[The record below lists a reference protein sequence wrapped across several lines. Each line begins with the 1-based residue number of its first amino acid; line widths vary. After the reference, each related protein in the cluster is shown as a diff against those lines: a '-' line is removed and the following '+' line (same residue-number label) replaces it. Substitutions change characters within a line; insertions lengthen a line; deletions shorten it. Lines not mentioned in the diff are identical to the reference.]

1 MEKLLSLDIRK
12 VDLENLCELPE
23 PVIQPLEAIME
34 QDSCDGVDEQIENEA
49 CLEEEEEQEE
59 GETDDVEDL
68 HLVLEDGS
76 EDSDGPTLDD
86 IMEDEDFAKNS
97 QSLFVESSLNSIR
110 RGQMNNNGKRPA
122 SDSSIAGPSKRFNS
136 DNI

>member
-1 MEKLLSLDIRK
+1 
-12 VDLENLCELPE
+12 
-23 PVIQPLEAIME
+23 ME
-34 QDSCDGVDEQIENEA
+34 QDRGNGVDEQIENEA

-59 GETDDVEDL
+59 GETNDVEDL

-86 IMEDEDFAKNS
+86 IMEEDFAKNS

>member
-1 MEKLLSLDIRK
+1 
-12 VDLENLCELPE
+12 
-23 PVIQPLEAIME
+23 ME
-34 QDSCDGVDEQIENEA
+34 QDRGDSVDEQIENEA
-49 CLEEEEEQEE
+49 CLEE
-59 GETDDVEDL
+59 GESDDVEDL

-76 EDSDGPTLDD
+76 EDSNGPSLDD

-97 QSLFVESSLNSIR
+97 QSLYVESSLNSIR

>member
-1 MEKLLSLDIRK
+1 MPLPFIRK
-12 VDLENLCELPE
+12 
-23 PVIQPLEAIME
+23 PVIQPLEAIM
-34 QDSCDGVDEQIENEA
+34 EQIENEA
-49 CLEEEEEQEE
+49 CLEEEEEKEE
-59 GETDDVEDL
+59 GETDDVEDP

-86 IMEDEDFAKNS
+86 IMEDEVFAKNS
-97 QSLFVESSLNSIR
+97 QSLFVKSSLNRIR